1 MIGSEEI
8 GRFFAA
14 VPSRWRAILTTAAFT
29 GLRASELRGL
39 RWEDVDLTKR
49 ELHVGQRADRFGV
62 ISAPKSA
69 ASRRTVRLTPSVANV
84 LREHKLVSKRTDG
97 LVFARANGTP
107 EKLVNIV
114 TFGLKAA
121 MIRAGVTEP
130 ALDSEGKPL
139 IGKNGK
145 PVLRAKF
152 SGLHVLRHWHASFCS
167 NRKED
172 GGLGLPPKMVQ
183 ERLGHST
190 SRSRS
195 TASATSSPVAT
206 ITTSRRKP

>member
-1 MIGSEEI
+1 
-8 GRFFAA
+8 
-14 VPSRWRAILTTAAFT
+14 
-29 GLRASELRGL
+29 
-39 RWEDVDLTKR
+39 VDLTKR

-183 ERLGHST
+183 ERLGHS
-190 SRSRS
+190 SI
-195 TASATSSPVAT
+195 T
-206 ITTSRRKP
+206 ITLDRFGHLFPRGDDHDEQEEALTQGILGSGLRLVAPEH